1 MSLLYLARRYDQL
14 TAFLQMAPLCDPS
27 SSSWREAGCVSLRKS
42 FSAAATE
49 RKTTLPT
56 LITTGIAT
64 MHAKGVDPLLLDAAQ
79 TKLDAGDVK
88 GAAILYDAALRATE
102 GT

>member
-1 MSLLYLARRYDQL
+1 
-14 TAFLQMAPLCDPS
+14 
-27 SSSWREAGCVSLRKS
+27 VSLRKR

-49 RKTTLPT
+49 RKTTLPA

-64 MHAKGVDPLLLDAAQ
+64 MHAKGVDPQLLDAAQ
-79 TKLDAGDVK
+79 SKLDSGDVK
-88 GAAILYDAALRATE
+88 GAAILYDAAVRATE